1 MISAVYSR
9 AQLMTLLGYKCP
21 KSFRA
26 RLPALYAVGFP
37 LPLPLRGSA
46 KWSAPQVD
54 HWIATGGRTPLASC
68 SSKGDR
74 PAHASSSLKGD
85 RQSKDDLKVSHLDA
99 ARARLSVQANRFSS

>member
-54 HWIATGGRTPLASC
+54 HWIATGGRTPLAS
-68 SSKGDR
+68 
-74 PAHASSSLKGD
+74 ASSSSKSD
-85 RQSKDDLKVSHLDA
+85 RPSKDDLKVSHLDA

>member
-54 HWIATGGRTPLASC
+54 HWIATGGRTPSASSSSRSDRLIDASC
-68 SSKGDR
+68 SSKSDR
-74 PAHASSSLKGD
+74 P
-85 RQSKDDLKVSHLDA
+85 SKDDLKVSHLDA
-99 ARARLSVQANRFSS
+99 ARARLSAQANRFSS